1 MGEKLTNVSFFF
13 MSPLSESGF
22 FQVPPVMLGKNFNT
36 PSPTINLISINNII
50 PPFFAKFENHFNE
63 QMVLIERQPSL
74 KEIFKKPLIISDR
87 KGKSLKDILVRA
99 RGYRCNILTN
109 RSCVWPVIFIN
120 NQ

>member
-63 QMVLIERQPSL
+63 QMVSYRKATIIER
-74 KEIFKKPLIISDR
+74 
-87 KGKSLKDILVRA
+87 
-99 RGYRCNILTN
+99 NIQGTSHNL
-109 RSCVWPVIFIN
+109 
-120 NQ
+120 Q